1 MQRKP
6 NLANF
11 ISSCYSTFA
20 LAFVVQVEKKKLW
33 GFFAESSNCKLNI
46 QEI

>member
-11 ISSCYSTFA
+11 ISSCYSIFA
-20 LAFVVQVEKKKLW
+20 FAFVVQVEKKLW
-33 GFFAESSNCKLNI
+33 GFVAESSYCKLNI

>member
-11 ISSCYSTFA
+11 ISSCYSIFA
-20 LAFVVQVEKKKLW
+20 FAFVVQVEKKTL
-33 GFFAESSNCKLNI
+33 GVCC
-46 QEI
+46 